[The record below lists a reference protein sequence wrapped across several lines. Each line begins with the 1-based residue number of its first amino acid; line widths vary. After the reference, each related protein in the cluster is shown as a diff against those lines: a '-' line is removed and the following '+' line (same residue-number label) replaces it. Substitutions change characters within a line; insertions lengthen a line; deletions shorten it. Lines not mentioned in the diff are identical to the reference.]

1 MTVFGFSSPLM
12 FLNFSI
18 AQCAFFRLDRLPA
31 DNDFSVF
38 AALEKGRLD
47 GSHGD
52 FGVGYWCTWSRH
64 FYRTSMSCRSLNRCT
79 RTLRPL
85 SSASGPPTRTKR
97 YPAESGFTK

>member
-52 FGVGYWCTWSRH
+52 FGVGY
-64 FYRTSMSCRSLNRCT
+64 
-79 RTLRPL
+79 
-85 SSASGPPTRTKR
+85 
-97 YPAESGFTK
+97 